1 LISHFKKLFQKI
13 KAPWFSDHLSC
24 TRIQG
29 YYLQDLIPIP
39 RTKEAVDIVCDN
51 IKFLQDQFQIPFLI
65 ENPSYYSLVSEP
77 ELSEADFINQIL
89 YKADCGLLL
98 DVNNIYVNSANHQSY
113 SPKEFLYQID
123 LSRLV
128 QVHIAGHLKNYKAKL
143 SSKSLAILDTHGD
156 KISEDVLN
164 ILQELLRLAKPKA
177 ILLERDSNFPDF
189 DELLEELEIL
199 NTMNY
204 ELA

>member
-1 LISHFKKLFQKI
+1 MYHI
-13 KAPWFSDHLSC
+13 
-24 TRIQG
+24 
-29 YYLQDLIPIP
+29 
-39 RTKEAVDIVCDN
+39 IVLPS
-51 IKFLQDQFQIPFLI
+51 FLQDQFQIPFLI